1 MALSFQNIRP
11 NLAGDRPTIHPS
23 AFIDPSAQIIG
34 NVQIGQDV
42 FVGPLA
48 VIRGDEPGADG
59 KIKPVVIEAGTNIQ
73 DGVIIHSMGGTS
85 VRIGPKASIA
95 HGVVIHGPCVV
106 GKECFVALRTVIYSA
121 TIEDFVWVGMGSIIM
136 RATIPSHIMVPAGA
150 VIRSQGDTCFFR
162 TTHVKEQNY
171 QKGVREACRKIR
183 QAYKALCANQQQ

>member
-11 NLAGDRPTIHPS
+11 NLAGDHPTIHPS

-73 DGVIIHSMGGTS
+73 DRVIIHSMGGTS

-95 HGVVIHGPCVV
+95 HGVLSSTGRVSSGKNASLHSGP
-106 GKECFVALRTVIYSA
+106 
-121 TIEDFVWVGMGSIIM
+121 
-136 RATIPSHIMVPAGA
+136 
-150 VIRSQGDTCFFR
+150 
-162 TTHVKEQNY
+162 
-171 QKGVREACRKIR
+171 
-183 QAYKALCANQQQ
+183 